1 MDRGAAL
8 EIHEVEAG
16 LAFEQSAEHLD
27 VATLGRHHERGK
39 TGFIRGFNRSAGI
52 DQFADDF
59 PLLFQRGCDRR
70 VLSPD
75 DGRAQIGL
83 SVETI
88 IDPVR
93 SPRGHY
99 RQLRFYSNGWAG
111 DECRLRRQWCGNSRD
126 WRAGRLR
133 FRRVRQAHRV
143 NDEGPEGEAAEN
155 VSNRGKAHLTNF
167 WGQCYTP
174 RQVVRARSQPAGLAG

>member
-8 EIHEVEAG
+8 EIHEVDAG

-27 VATLGRHHERGK
+27 VATLSRHHERGK
-39 TGFIRGFNRSAGI
+39 TGFIRGFNGRASI
-52 DQFADDF
+52 DQLADDF
-59 PLLFQRGCDRR
+59 PLLFQRGRDHRI
-70 VLSPD
+70 LSPD
-75 DGRAQIGL
+75 DGRAQFDL

-99 RQLRFYSNGWAG
+99 RQLRFYSDGWTG
-111 DECRLRRQWCGNSRD
+111 DECRLRYRRRGNNRD
-126 WRAGRLR
+126 CRAGRLR

-155 VSNRGKAHLTNF
+155 ISNRGK
-167 WGQCYTP
+167 
-174 RQVVRARSQPAGLAG
+174 